1 MCVCA
6 RAESA
11 RGGGVGARAG
21 TRIRARAEATWRR
34 RREEK
39 RRRRRRGAKWLS
51 AASRL
56 KVTGLVQKTASRKE
70 VTEDE
75 WEKESRSQPL
85 KRRVKK
91 AGVGG
96 SGGRIL
102 GREAGVAGKTEHT
115 GLGF

>member
-39 RRRRRRGAKWLS
+39 RRRRGAKWLS

>member
-1 MCVCA
+1 MRA
-6 RAESA
+6 RARGESA
-11 RGGGVGARAG
+11 RGGGARAG
-21 TRIRARAEATWRR
+21 TRTRARAEATWRR
-34 RREEK
+34 RRKE
-39 RRRRRRGAKWLS
+39 RRRRRGKWLS

-56 KVTGLVQKTASRKE
+56 KVTRLVQKTASRKE

-115 GLGF
+115 GWGF